1 MNSDMGGPLWAG
13 YALLAIRRFG
23 DVDTPEGISQPWW
36 PMRPSLFIIL
46 LAVLAA
52 TANIARA
59 EGTGDSAADL
69 RCLAI
74 MAKINQ
80 LPDARHQLESLI
92 GGYYYLGRVTAAKP
106 DLDLPAATAEAFG
119 QMSASEFLTET
130 NRCEKEMQ
138 GRGKSMSGIA
148 AAMPKPPGQPKPAP

>member
-1 MNSDMGGPLWAG
+1 
-13 YALLAIRRFG
+13 
-23 DVDTPEGISQPWW
+23 
-36 PMRPSLFIIL
+36 MRPSLVISL
-46 LAVLAA
+46 LTAMVV
-52 TANIARA
+52 TANIAKA
-59 EGTGDSAADL
+59 QEAGDNAADL

-138 GRGKSMSGIA
+138 AKGKSMSGIA

>member
-1 MNSDMGGPLWAG
+1 
-13 YALLAIRRFG
+13 
-23 DVDTPEGISQPWW
+23 
-36 PMRPSLFIIL
+36 MRPSLPIIL
-46 LAVLAA
+46 LTVFV
-52 TANIARA
+52 TTNIARA
-59 EGTGDSAADL
+59 EEAGDSAADL

>member
-1 MNSDMGGPLWAG
+1 
-13 YALLAIRRFG
+13 
-23 DVDTPEGISQPWW
+23 
-36 PMRPSLFIIL
+36 MRPSLVISL
-46 LAVLAA
+46 LTAMVV
-52 TANIARA
+52 TANIAKA
-59 EGTGDSAADL
+59 QEAGGSAADL

-80 LPDARHQLESLI
+80 LTDARHQLESLI

-106 DLDLPAATAEAFG
+106 DLNLPPATAEAFG

-138 GRGKSMSGIA
+138 ARGKSMSGIA

>member
-1 MNSDMGGPLWAG
+1 
-13 YALLAIRRFG
+13 
-23 DVDTPEGISQPWW
+23 
-36 PMRPSLFIIL
+36 MRPSLPIIL
-46 LAVLAA
+46 LAVFV
-52 TANIARA
+52 TTTNIARA
-59 EGTGDSAADL
+59 QEAGDSAADL

-106 DLDLPAATAEAFG
+106 DLGLPAATAAAFG

-130 NRCEKEMQ
+130 NRCETEMQ
-138 GRGKSMSGIA
+138 ARGKSMSGIA